1 MWVQLTNKLK
11 SMIQT
16 LTLLQ
21 SGSVY
26 DYEIEEFG
34 KLPAVT
40 IIPSPDEADY
50 RTTSDNE
57 RIYAFAVQVWVDRSA
72 PRSPVDAENALR
84 DIVDALQR
92 MFDKYYTLNASSPG
106 AALVVPTGYTMVMV
120 EAAPSQ
126 WFYSQREK
134 FYRGAEIKVK
144 IRVDVNVTLI
154 S

>member
-1 MWVQLTNKLK
+1 MWVQLSNKLK

-16 LTLLQ
+16 LSLLQ

-26 DYEIEEFG
+26 DYEVEEFG
-34 KLPAVT
+34 KLPAIT
-40 IIPSPDEADY
+40 ILPSPDEADY
-50 RTTSDNE
+50 RSTSDNE
-57 RIYAFAVQVWVDRSA
+57 RIYAFAVQIWVDRGGQREA
-72 PRSPVDAENALR
+72 ADAENALR
-84 DIVDALQR
+84 DLVDALQR

-106 AALVVPTGYTMVMV
+106 NALVIPTGYTMVMV
-120 EAAPSQ
+120 EAAPSS